1 MSNDGRGKVIE
12 ALDAYEDVFGEAF
25 PTSCICDLGR
35 AAEVA
40 RECVKAGAPYD
51 PYKGVPEGKRGE
63 VLF

>member
-1 MSNDGRGKVIE
+1 MGNDERDRVIE

-25 PTSCICDLGR
+25 PTMCIRDLGR

-51 PYKGVPEGKRGE
+51 PYKGIPEDRRDE